1 LQLIKEYTD
10 MADEQDVDQENR
22 VISDQPLSTGR
33 DVDPPNAKPAP
44 EHDPNVP
51 EAEKPDDSPERRK
64 DELEAAIQST
74 ADQVEQ
80 EHSEKVT
87 KKEREKLSSNTQP
100 GEDSE

>member
-1 LQLIKEYTD
+1 
-10 MADEQDVDQENR
+10 MADEQDVDQKDR

-51 EAEKPDDSPERRK
+51 EAEKPAESPERRE

-74 ADQVEQ
+74 ADQVETD
-80 EHSEKVT
+80 HAKKVSD
-87 KKEREKLSSNTQP
+87 KEREKLDSNTKP
-100 GEDSE
+100 GEDN